1 MAPIIA
7 AAPSR
12 RRYTYRGYRR
22 HPRSILFCIVMIT
35 LILKLGFFIHS
46 HLSVISPPE
55 DLTPTTPVERLNI
68 PKLAHDGAPLSS
80 WKTAWIVHQELD
92 SEVTDE
98 LKQACTLDLVYTW
111 VNGSDPDLEAMR
123 QRYKNLSPAFAT
135 MAMVMSSGK
144 GTRRMLKG
152 QDPTLNRFRDMD
164 ELRYSLRSVAQYA
177 DAGLFK
183 RIYILTTDV
192 EEQQED
198 QERSITGERILHQ
211 QTPRW
216 LDLEKAQGVIKLVRH
231 REMYEDLAALPSFNS
246 LSIESQMH
254 RIPGLADIFVYLND
268 DVFFGNPINSASLW
282 TPLYGFVFHL
292 DTLTTVDPAPAGPVE
307 DISAVGEWP
316 SLIYTNSILSKQF
329 GARHRVYL
337 AHIPH
342 VLSVSLVNEIQAL
355 WPQEF
360 SSTSQHRFR
369 GEGQA
374 REIQV
379 SFLLAHYVMERL
391 RETQLKSYWAY
402 RLDRNQDGRLDW
414 DERQQLLEMVET
426 YHSAMDKRREAG
438 PQAVVKNGTTGFL
451 KGYDDRLFRAGISI
465 NVTTYAL
472 SGQDEY
478 PFMLASGNLK
488 KPSRVQNKRPYH
500 VKRGER
506 QCVFEVEFCLGAAFW
521 NQTVSSVDASMGA
534 GSIFERMAFTE
545 FHCGD
550 CLLHILRHAG
560 EAAGSSAMLP
570 LDRTS
575 KAFGEVA
582 ADLYKYNY
590 VVGQTDFAFLQLK
603 NARQAEGALN
613 GLMRRKEVVSF
624 FCINDDVPDNA
635 LMVKKVKNV
644 FSAFLKRRFPVSS
657 PWEKK
662 PGLDEAAARKD
673 GVQYNNAE

>member
-1 MAPIIA
+1 MAAIIA

-35 LILKLGFFIHS
+35 IIVKLGFFIHS
-46 HLSVISPPE
+46 HLSIISPPE
-55 DLTPTTPVERLNI
+55 DLTPAKPVERLDI
-68 PKLAHDGAPLSS
+68 PMLFKFGEPLSS

-92 SEVTDE
+92 SEVIHE
-98 LKQACTLDLVYTW
+98 LKQACTFDLVYTW

-123 QRYKNLSPAFAT
+123 QRYKILSPAFAT
-135 MAMVMSSGK
+135 MAMSSGK
-144 GTRRMLKG
+144 GAKRRRKG
-152 QDPTLNRFRDMD
+152 EDPTLNRFRDMD

-177 DAGLFK
+177 EAGLFK
-183 RIYILTTDV
+183 TIRILTTDV
-192 EEQQED
+192 EEQQEED
-198 QERSITGERILHQ
+198 QERPTGERTLHQ
-211 QTPRW
+211 QTPQW
-216 LDLEKAQGVIKLVRH
+216 LDLDKAKGMVKLVRH
-231 REMYEDLAALPSFNS
+231 SEMYEDLAVLPSFNS

-292 DTLTTVDPAPAGPVE
+292 DTLTTVGPAPAGPVE
-307 DISAVGEWP
+307 DLSAVGEWH
-316 SLIYTNSILSKQF
+316 SLTYTNSILSKQF

-342 VLSVSLVNEIQAL
+342 VLSVSLMNEIQAL

-360 SSTSQHRFR
+360 TKTSQHRFR

-391 RETQLKSYWAY
+391 RETQLKSYWTY

-414 DERQQLLEMVET
+414 EERHHLLEMVET
-426 YHSAMDKRREAG
+426 YHSAMVKRRREAD
-438 PQAVVKNGTTGFL
+438 PRSVENVTTGFL
-451 KGYDDRLFRAGISI
+451 KGYDDRLYRAGISI
-465 NVTTYAL
+465 NATTYAL

-488 KPSRVQNKRPYH
+488 KPSRVQNKRPYY

-506 QCVFEVEFCLGAAFW
+506 QCVFEVEFCLGAAFR
-521 NQTVSSVDASMGA
+521 NQTVAWVDASTGA

-545 FHCGD
+545 FHCSD

-560 EAAGSSAMLP
+560 EAAGTSAIMP
-570 LDRTS
+570 LDRAS

-613 GLMRRKEVVSF
+613 GLMRRKEAVSF

-635 LMVKKVKNV
+635 LTVKKVRSV
-644 FSAFLKRRFPVSS
+644 FSEFLKRRFPVSS
-657 PWEKK
+657 PWEK
-662 PGLDEAAARKD
+662 PGS
-673 GVQYNNAE
+673 AEEIAW

>member
-1 MAPIIA
+1 MSAIIT

-22 HPRSILFCIVMIT
+22 HPKSILFCIVMLTI
-35 LILKLGFFIHS
+35 ILKVGFFLHA
-46 HLSVISPPE
+46 HLSIISPPE
-55 DLTPTTPVERLNI
+55 DLTPARPVERLEI
-68 PKLAHDGAPLSS
+68 PVLSSLGETLSS
-80 WKTAWIVHQELD
+80 WKAAWIVHQELD
-92 SEVTDE
+92 SEAMDKMKQE
-98 LKQACTLDLVYTW
+98 LIVDLVYTW
-111 VNGSDPDLEAMR
+111 VNGSDPQLEAMR
-123 QRYKNLSPAFAT
+123 QKYKRLSPVFA
-135 MAMVMSSGK
+135 ALEKSSAK
-144 GTRRMLKG
+144 GSKRFREG

-177 DAGLFK
+177 AAGLL
-183 RIYILTTDV
+183 RTIHILTTDV
-192 EEQQED
+192 EVQQED
-198 QERSITGERILHQ
+198 QERPIGERILRQ
-211 QTPRW
+211 QAPQW
-216 LDLEKAQGVIKLVRH
+216 MDLDKAKGMIKLIRH
-231 REMYEDLAALPSFNS
+231 REIYEDTSALPSFNS

-254 RIPGLADIFVYLND
+254 RIPALANIFVYLND
-268 DVFFGNPINSASLW
+268 DFFFGNPINSASLW

-292 DTLTTVDPAPAGPVE
+292 DTFTTVDPGPAKPVE
-307 DISAVGEWP
+307 DLSTVGEWH

-342 VLSVSLVNEIQAL
+342 VLSVSLMNEIQAL
-355 WPQEF
+355 WPLEF
-360 SSTSQHRFR
+360 SKTSQHRFR

-379 SFLLAHYVMERL
+379 SFFLAHYVMERL
-391 RETQLKSYWAY
+391 RETQLKSYWTY

-414 DERQQLLEMVET
+414 HDRLQLLEMIGR
-426 YHSAMDKRREAG
+426 YNSAMAERQELD
-438 PQAVVKNGTTGFL
+438 PQAFKNVSTGFL
-451 KGYDDRLFRAGISI
+451 KGYEDRLYSAGIST

-488 KPSRVQNKRPYH
+488 KPSRVQNKRPYF
-500 VKRGER
+500 VKRGDR
-506 QCVFEVEFCLGAAFW
+506 QCAFEVEFCLGAEFR
-521 NQTVSSVDASMGA
+521 NQTIPFVDASTGA

-560 EAAGSSAMLP
+560 EAAGSSAIMP

-575 KAFGEVA
+575 KAFREVT

-603 NARQAEGALN
+603 NYMQAKGALS
-613 GLMRRKEVVSF
+613 GLMRRKEKVSF

-635 LMVKKVKNV
+635 LMVRRVKTV
-644 FSAFLKRRFPVSS
+644 FAEFLKKRFPVSS
-657 PWEKK
+657 PWEKS
-662 PGLDEAAARKD
+662 GLDEEIPE
-673 GVQYNNAE
+673 VS